1 MIMQLPIQDRRSM
14 IQRHNAEQNAID
26 KEYSKTEN
34 SSQRTYE
41 GELLNT
47 FAKKEQSKKKEGF

>member
-1 MIMQLPIQDRRSM
+1 M